1 MLRCLDH
8 GTTETY
14 ISYSKWKEMKLLRFN
29 VQLKADL
36 ISLVY
41 DTNET
46 SKLERQKSKQKTD
59 ELIKS
64 CNGPK
69 IRQISP
75 KWWWRLRWEGFE
87 SEVKVQWFN
96 LRSKTD

>member
-1 MLRCLDH
+1 
-8 GTTETY
+8 
-14 ISYSKWKEMKLLRFN
+14 MKLLRFN

-75 KWWWRLRWEGFE
+75 KW
-87 SEVKVQWFN
+87 
-96 LRSKTD
+96 